1 MFPSDTLMEDNLKYM
16 FPSDIFVG
24 SGENRVDEANHA
36 YSTARVQNL
45 KYMFPSDTLMEDNLK

>member
-1 MFPSDTLMEDNLKYM
+1 MEDNLKYM